1 MRYVNSVGIIRK
13 LAKTSKFQT
22 IYNCA
27 KEVGLKLFRNECE
40 YTEIQLLFLNFLNL
54 YATIH
59 LDIALGEIDD
69 LVLDNEI
76 YEDSYLY
83 WRRKSRNEKKENQNN
98 PMNNNY
104 DDAKNPRYTQ
114 SKTSTW
120 VFKTPPKE
128 VK

>member
-1 MRYVNSVGIIRK
+1 MRYVNSVDIIRK

-22 IYNCA
+22 IYGCA
-27 KEVGLKLFRNECE
+27 KEVGLKLFKNECD
-40 YTEIQLLFLNFLNL
+40 YTDLQILFLNFLNL
-54 YATIH
+54 YSTIH

-76 YEDSYLY
+76 YEDSYLF
-83 WRRKSRNEKKENQNN
+83 WRKKSRNEKSENPNKT
-98 PMNNNY
+98 MNNNY
-104 DDAKNPRYTQ
+104 DNSKNSRYTRT
-114 SKTSTW
+114 KTSSW